1 MKGNFINPK
10 YFHFMF
16 IYKTRPPGLPGGR
29 AAFSIHFLNMRFSRA
44 IARLSTLI
52 TMKMPHMPSSI
63 TFSD

>member
-1 MKGNFINPK
+1 MWAMSK
-10 YFHFMF
+10 
-16 IYKTRPPGLPGGR
+16 RLPGGPGRR
-29 AAFSIHFLNMRFSRA
+29 AAFAVHFLNMRFSRA